1 MQFSTLARRYAL
13 MVDWAA
19 FAALTLRAG
28 HADRAP
34 HPDTLDSVVAMQL
47 YNKGTHSAANLC
59 ILLCCV
65 VLTAGCA
72 TRPTV
77 SPTRSWAEPC
87 DTCIAGVANFA
98 KVSPRLWRGAQPTQ
112 SGFHNLENAGVKTI
126 LSLRGLND
134 LSRPGGTKLKYLRI
148 PMYPW
153 APEEAQVVLF
163 LEAVETALRDPDSW
177 PVFVH
182 CAAGQDRTGYSIAAY
197 RMVLEGWSADDAIHE
212 MFDFG
217 FNAVWS
223 QNPAFLR
230 RLDVERVRA
239 LMKHAP

>member
-1 MQFSTLARRYAL
+1 MPFSSLARRYGL
-13 MVDWAA
+13 MVFWAA

-34 HPDTLDSVVAMQL
+34 RTDTLDSVVARRL
-47 YNKGTHSAANLC
+47 YNERTHSAANLC

-77 SPTRSWAEPC
+77 SPARSWAEPC

-98 KVSPRLWRGAQPTQ
+98 KVSPRLWRGSQPTQ
-112 SGFHNLENAGVKTI
+112 TGFHNLEKAGVKTI
-126 LSLRGLND
+126 LSLRGLDD
-134 LSRPGGTKLKYLRI
+134 LPLLGGTKLKYLCI

-153 APEEAQVVLF
+153 APDEAQVVLF
-163 LEAVETALRDPDSW
+163 LEVVESALRDADSW

-182 CAAGQDRTGYSIAAY
+182 CAAGQDRTGYSIAAH
-197 RMVLEGWSADDAIHE
+197 RMVLERWTAGDAIHE

-223 QNPAFLR
+223 QNPAFLQ
-230 RLDVERVRA
+230 RLDVERIRA
-239 LMKHAP
+239 LIMHAP